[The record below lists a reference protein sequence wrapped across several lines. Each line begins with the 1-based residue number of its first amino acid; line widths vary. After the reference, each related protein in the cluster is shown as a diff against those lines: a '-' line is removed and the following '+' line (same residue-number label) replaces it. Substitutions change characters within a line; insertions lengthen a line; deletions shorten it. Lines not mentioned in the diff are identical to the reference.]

1 MKSQIMAA
9 VIGATMLTA
18 APVLTQSANAQPAPM
33 GSSGGYIVPVVVGAA
48 AGAVVG
54 AFVWPMIVPG
64 AAATAMAAAAP
75 AEATVAAAPM
85 EVAAAAA
92 PVEAAAAAAPAEA
105 ASWGWGAFMTTR
117 AAVGAVIGAGLGY
130 LSAR

>member
-18 APVLTQSANAQPAPM
+18 APVLTHSASAQPAPM

-48 AGAVVG
+48 AGAAVG
-54 AFVWPMIVPG
+54 ALLWPVIVP
-64 AAATAMAAAAP
+64 AAVAPAATTAMAGAP
-75 AEATVAAAPM
+75 AEAVAI
-85 EVAAAAA
+85 
-92 PVEAAAAAAPAEA
+92 AAAPAEA
-105 ASWGWGAFMTTR
+105 ATWGWGAFMTTR

>member
-1 MKSQIMAA
+1 MKSHLMAA

-18 APVLTQSANAQPAPM
+18 APVLAPTASAQPAPM
-33 GSSGGYIVPVVVGAA
+33 GSSGGYVVPVVVGAV

-54 AFVWPMIVPG
+54 ALVWPMIVP
-64 AAATAMAAAAP
+64 
-75 AEATVAAAPM
+75 
-85 EVAAAAA
+85 
-92 PVEAAAAAAPAEA
+92 AAAAAPAA
-105 ASWGWGAFMTTR
+105 AGVVAAAPVETGWGWGAFMTTR